1 MHHIYHFSSRVLSWL
16 PVVCLSVR
24 LSVCLSICKLFHIF
38 IFSRTTVSVQTNLA
52 QSIFWDSSLFKR
64 KATLF
69 FKTGDNYEILKIHW
83 RNLKIFFSRTA
94 EPISTQLS
102 INHPWVKGIQ
112 VCSNQGPH
120 PFRKGSITKKCKNTL
135 TKFDFFFSRSA
146 KPISNKIGTDHPWMM
161 GNKVD
166 QMKGHPF

>member
-102 INHPWVKGIQ
+102 ISHPWVKRIQ
-112 VCSNQGPH
+112 VCSNEGSQ
-120 PFRKGSITKKCKNTL
+120 PFRRGKYHEIVKLHWRHLIFFHSHFEKGSITK
-135 TKFDFFFSRSA
+135 
-146 KPISNKIGTDHPWMM
+146 
-161 GNKVD
+161 
-166 QMKGHPF
+166 